1 MQVLQ
6 LSGIV
11 ALFFSGVFHAH
22 YSYYSVAPDA
32 QITLRRFFQFAAF
45 LSETFVFAYL
55 GLQVPPPFMLH
66 PLFWASLK
74 ACFRHPT
81 AGKAHALVPAMW
93 TLRTFSHSR
102 HKHIIL

>member
-1 MQVLQ
+1 MCRQVLQ

-11 ALFFSGVFHAH
+11 ALFFAGIAHAH

-55 GLQVPPPFMLH
+55 GLQVAEFGSMTWCAPDL
-66 PLFWASLK
+66 ASLSSLICSWPR
-74 ACFRHPT
+74 AC
-81 AGKAHALVPAMW
+81 KPAA
-93 TLRTFSHSR
+93 T
-102 HKHIIL
+102 

>member
-1 MQVLQ
+1 MLQ

-55 GLQVPPPFMLH
+55 GLQVGCRPVDMAVSSIAWSGCL
-66 PLFWASLK
+66 LL
-74 ACFRHPT
+74 ACPCAWLTTGIAAF
-81 AGKAHALVPAMW
+81 
-93 TLRTFSHSR
+93 
-102 HKHIIL
+102 

>member
-1 MQVLQ
+1 MLQ

-11 ALFFSGVFHAH
+11 ALFFAGIAHAH

-55 GLQVPPPFMLH
+55 GLQVAEFGSMTWCATNCSCH
-66 PLFWASLK
+66 FCCS
-74 ACFRHPT
+74 CYM
-81 AGKAHALVPAMW
+81 HA
-93 TLRTFSHSR
+93 TLM
-102 HKHIIL
+102 

>member
-55 GLQVPPPFMLH
+55 GLQVLTLLAFPSCNRLLTALWPSHAVICHVKRIVAFLIGVSH
-66 PLFWASLK
+66 LK
-74 ACFRHPT
+74 
-81 AGKAHALVPAMW
+81 L
-93 TLRTFSHSR
+93 
-102 HKHIIL
+102 